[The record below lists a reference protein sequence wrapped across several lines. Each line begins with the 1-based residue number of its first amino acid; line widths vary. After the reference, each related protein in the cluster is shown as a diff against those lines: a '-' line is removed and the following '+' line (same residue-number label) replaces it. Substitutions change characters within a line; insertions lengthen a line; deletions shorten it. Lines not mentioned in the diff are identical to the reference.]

1 MRPTKPSGVSMPSN
15 DKIIPAP
22 LVVRT
27 LNINELCP
35 ASSQGTSLPLPAGES
50 RVFAAGEIVFN
61 EGVVPGAVL
70 IFREGDAELLARDA
84 QGELLHMR
92 PVEPGEVLGLT
103 ESIAGV
109 PFKAC
114 LRTLT
119 DCRIEYFEIKEFI
132 QLLKERDD
140 LLFNLL
146 QRLASGLQ
154 ECLNSFKVC
163 GPTDV

>member
-1 MRPTKPSGVSMPSN
+1 MPSN

-35 ASSQGTSLPLPAGES
+35 AASQGASLPLPAGEN
-50 RVFAAGEIVFN
+50 RVFAGGEIVFN

-70 IFREGDAELLARDA
+70 IFREGAAEILSRDA
-84 QGELLHMR
+84 HGEFEVMR
-92 PVEPGEVLGLT
+92 LVEPGEVLGLT

-114 LRTLT
+114 LRAVT
-119 DCRIEYFEIKEFI
+119 DCRVEYFEIREFI
-132 QLLKERDD
+132 RLLKERDD
-140 LLFNLL
+140 LLFILL

>member
-1 MRPTKPSGVSMPSN
+1 MPSN
-15 DKIIPAP
+15 DRSIPAP

-27 LNINELCP
+27 LNINDLCP
-35 ASSQGTSLPLPAGES
+35 ASGQGTSLPLPPGES
-50 RVFAAGEIVFN
+50 RLFAGGEIVFN

-70 IFREGDAELLARDA
+70 IFREGIAEVVSRDDL
-84 QGELLHMR
+84 GELLVTR
-92 PVEPGEVLGLT
+92 TVEPGEILGLT

-114 LRTLT
+114 LRAVT
-119 DCRIEYFEIKEFI
+119 DCRVEYFELKEFI

-140 LLFNLL
+140 LLFKLL
-146 QRLASGLQ
+146 ERLASGLQ

-163 GPTDV
+163 GPSDV

>member
-1 MRPTKPSGVSMPSN
+1 MPSN

-35 ASSQGTSLPLPAGES
+35 AGGQGNPLPLPAGEN
-50 RVFAAGEIVFN
+50 RVFAGGEIVFN

-70 IFREGDAELLARDA
+70 IFREGDAELLSRDA
-84 QGELLHMR
+84 HGELLTMR

-114 LRTLT
+114 LRAVT
-119 DCRIEYFEIKEFI
+119 DCRVEYFEIREFI
-132 QLLKERDD
+132 RLLKERDD